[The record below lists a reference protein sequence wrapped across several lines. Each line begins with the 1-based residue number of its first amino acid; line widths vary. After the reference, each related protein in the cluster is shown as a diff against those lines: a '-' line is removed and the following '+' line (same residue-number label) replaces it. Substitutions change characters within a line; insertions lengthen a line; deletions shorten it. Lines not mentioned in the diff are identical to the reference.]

1 MRSFTE
7 KLKKAKENK
16 KGFTL
21 VEIIVVLVIIGI
33 LASLMLGALN
43 GYIDKA
49 KEKTLTANTRSIYL
63 AAQTVASEQYAN
75 GNTTDILSDD
85 KNLADV
91 DSLSG
96 GLLTQYGSGNYA
108 IHEAEILKPV
118 VKSVILLT
126 NSEKLVENR
135 DIDLKCK
142 RKKSTRSKRL

>member
-1 MRSFTE
+1 MRSFAE

-63 AAQTVASEQYAN
+63 AAQSMQTA
-75 GNTTDILSDD
+75 ILQISFQ
-85 KNLADV
+85 
-91 DSLSG
+91 
-96 GLLTQYGSGNYA
+96 T
-108 IHEAEILKPV
+108 IRILQM
-118 VKSVILLT
+118 
-126 NSEKLVENR
+126 
-135 DIDLKCK
+135 
-142 RKKSTRSKRL
+142 

>member
-1 MRSFTE
+1 MRSFAE

-85 KNLADV
+85 KNV

-108 IHEAEILKPV
+108 ITVEAGKVI
-118 VKSVILLT
+118 SVSVTDSGI
-126 NSEKLVENR
+126 
-135 DIDLKCK
+135 
-142 RKKSTRSKRL
+142 KKTCTITDGTIKIE

>member
-1 MRSFTE
+1 MRSFAE
-7 KLKKAKENK
+7 KLNKAKENK

-75 GNTTDILSDD
+75 GNAS
-85 KNLADV
+85 
-91 DSLSG
+91 
-96 GLLTQYGSGNYA
+96 Y
-108 IHEAEILKPV
+108 
-118 VKSVILLT
+118 
-126 NSEKLVENR
+126 SEFIRKTVLIEVENV
-135 DIDLKCK
+135 LKKIRKEK
-142 RKKSTRSKRL
+142 RSSSCDKERI

>member
-49 KEKTLTANTRSIYL
+49 KEKGIYHL
-63 AAQTVASEQYAN
+63 HFTMDDNFALSPKTKDKFRRMFSGVFFRRFIRGEWAA
-75 GNTTDILSDD
+75 TDGLVYQQF
-85 KNLADV
+85 ADV
-91 DSLSG
+91 ESFF
-96 GLLTQYGSGNYA
+96 N
-108 IHEAEILKPV
+108 ELK
-118 VKSVILLT
+118 
-126 NSEKLVENR
+126 KLMG
-135 DIDLKCK
+135 D
-142 RKKSTRSKRL
+142 RKK

>member
-1 MRSFTE
+1 MRSFAE

-85 KNLADV
+85 KNLV

-108 IHEAEILKPV
+108 ITVEAGKVI
-118 VKSVILLT
+118 SVSVTDSGI
-126 NSEKLVENR
+126 
-135 DIDLKCK
+135 
-142 RKKSTRSKRL
+142 KKTCTITDGTIKIE

>member
-1 MRSFTE
+1 MRSLAE
-7 KLKKAKENK
+7 NLKKAKENK

-75 GNTTDILSDD
+75 GNTDY

-108 IHEAEILKPV
+108 ITVEAGKVI
-118 VKSVILLT
+118 SVSVTDSGI
-126 NSEKLVENR
+126 
-135 DIDLKCK
+135 
-142 RKKSTRSKRL
+142 KKTCTITDGTIKIE